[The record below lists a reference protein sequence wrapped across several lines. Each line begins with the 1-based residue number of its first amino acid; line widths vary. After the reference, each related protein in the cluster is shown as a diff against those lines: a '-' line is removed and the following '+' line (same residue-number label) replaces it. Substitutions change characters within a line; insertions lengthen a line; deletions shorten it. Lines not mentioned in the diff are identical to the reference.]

1 MKTTLVFAHPWHG
14 SFNKAILDTAV
25 SKLEKQGKEYQ
36 IIDLYKDNFDP
47 VLREEDLALYSK
59 GETTDP
65 KVKEYQEILK
75 KTEELVF
82 IFPVWW
88 YDLPAILKGFID
100 KVMLKDFSY
109 IETKTGLKGLLT
121 HIKKAKVI
129 STSESP
135 SWYLVLFGGNVI
147 KKAFIKATLKG
158 VGIKDVQW
166 INSSLTTSGSK
177 DKKVNF
183 LKKIERIF

>member
-1 MKTTLVFAHPWHG
+1 MKTTFVFAHPWHG

-25 SKLEKQGKEYQ
+25 KKLEEQGKEYQ
-36 IIDLYKDNFDP
+36 IIDLHKDNFDP

-65 KVKEYQEILK
+65 QVKEYQEILK
-75 KTEELVF
+75 NTDELVF
-82 IFPVWW
+82 IFPIWW
-88 YDLPAILKGFID
+88 YDLPAMLKGFID
-100 KVMLKDFSY
+100 KVFLKDFSY

-121 HIKKAKVI
+121 HIKKARVI
-129 STSESP
+129 TTSESP
-135 SWYLVLFGGNVI
+135 SWYLVVFGGNVI

-166 INSSLTTSGSK
+166 INSSYTTSGSN
-177 DKKVNF
+177 DKRTAF
-183 LKKIERIF
+183 LKKIHKIF